1 MYSDSTSKKARVDPD
16 STQPYCISDWRARSS
31 ALSIGLFM
39 RSAVKNAAKLAVYE
53 EIMMRVK
60 NHHKAA
66 TVRVDVALVEKC
78 CYTTIPVESGMIEN

>member
-1 MYSDSTSKKARVDPD
+1 
-16 STQPYCISDWRARSS
+16 
-31 ALSIGLFM
+31 M

-66 TVRVDVALVEKC
+66 TVRVDVALVEKSY
-78 CYTTIPVESGMIEN
+78 YTTIPMELVMIKNYMLVNIING